1 MHLCDMLR
9 FTKWEG
15 TGNDFI
21 LINDRDGSF
30 PSQDLSLVRRM
41 CDRHFG
47 VGSDG
52 LILVQ
57 ATRKAGTDF
66 HMEFFNPD
74 GSKSFCGNGSR
85 CAYAFWC
92 VIAGRTELARFTAID
107 GMHSAEWQDGLVRV
121 SMRDIAAIEHID
133 EHTDRIFTGS
143 PHLLVW
149 VDDPERIHL
158 VTEARALRYNAHY
171 EKEGINVNFVRWHN
185 GYLEMRTYERGV
197 EAETLSCGT
206 GVTAAALSA
215 MHRGSAQ
222 PSCDVVTRGGHLRV
236 EAERTEQGGYTHV
249 HLSGPVRETFTG
261 TFHL

>member
-9 FTKWEG
+9 FAKFEG

-21 LINDRDGSF
+21 LVNDQDATF
-30 PSQDLSLVRRM
+30 PSEDLAFVRHL

-57 ATRKAGTDF
+57 TPKEPGTDF

-92 VIAGRTELARFTAID
+92 RVEGGMEPARFTAID
-107 GMHSAEWQDGLVRV
+107 GVHAAEWRNGLVRV
-121 SMRDIAAIEHID
+121 AMRDVASVERVD
-133 EHTDRIFTGS
+133 ESTDRIHTGS

-149 VDDPERIHL
+149 VDDPERVDL
-158 VTEARALRYNAHY
+158 MAEARAIRYSPLY
-171 EKEGINVNFVRWHN
+171 EQEGINVNFVRWHD
-185 GYLEMRTYERGV
+185 GHLEMRTYERGV

-215 MHRGSAQ
+215 MHRGLTRT
-222 PSCDVVTRGGHLRV
+222 SCEVITRGGRLRV
-236 EAERTEQGGYTHV
+236 EAEPTRGGYAHV
-249 HLSGPVRETFTG
+249 HLSGPVGEVFTG
-261 TFHL
+261 SIPH